1 MKFIYEFTASS
12 ASFNAR
18 EMKSRG
24 LMDPQSFAG
33 GLPRAAV
40 NQIEEMFRSVQMGG
54 SPDML
59 KTELDKWGVYSHYED
74 RFLSL
79 FR

>member
-1 MKFIYEFTASS
+1 
-12 ASFNAR
+12 
-18 EMKSRG
+18 
-24 LMDPQSFAG
+24 MDPQSAAG
-33 GLPRAAV
+33 GLPKAAV
-40 NQIEEMFRSVQMGG
+40 NQIEEMFKSVQMGG

-59 KTELDKWGVYSHYED
+59 KTELDKWGVYRYYED